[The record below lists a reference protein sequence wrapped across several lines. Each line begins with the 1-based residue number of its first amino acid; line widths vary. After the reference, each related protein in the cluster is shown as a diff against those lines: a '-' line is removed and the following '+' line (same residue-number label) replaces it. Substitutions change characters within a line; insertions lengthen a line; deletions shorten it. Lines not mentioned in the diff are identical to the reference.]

1 MGQTESSINIH
12 ALPCVKWVT
21 SGKLRYST
29 GIPFVTRGGEQVLP
43 PLGVLRLGGSRRQR
57 RRVTGEQ
64 GWVGEGACSLPYQ
77 WMVRKR
83 PQTIPGQPSTQK
95 DKAGTDQMPCARLSK
110 VQSRHE
116 LRDPGQ
122 PSRTSRGAGLTGTPV
137 PRARQRARVHP
148 RCYGCWYPHPVNHE
162 LLQPRAACGPSSS
175 PRAAVPIS

>member
-1 MGQTESSINIH
+1 
-12 ALPCVKWVT
+12 
-21 SGKLRYST
+21 
-29 GIPFVTRGGEQVLP
+29 
-43 PLGVLRLGGSRRQR
+43 
-57 RRVTGEQ
+57 
-64 GWVGEGACSLPYQ
+64 
-77 WMVRKR
+77 MVRKR

-175 PRAAVPIS
+175 PRAAASLAWATPSLHRGQSLSWPPCLHSCPQGNLRTCPRTHSHPTSPH